1 MDRHDQLD
9 GQLGQVLENIQ
20 ARKHFLVTSHTRPDG
35 DAVGSS
41 LALALVLR
49 KMGKSAEVVLGDSVP
64 VIYRPL
70 PHSDSIIHSPRVN
83 GKYDAAIILECDS
96 VVRTRLQG
104 LEEHFLINIDHHA
117 TSKPFAHV
125 NWIDPSACAVA
136 EMVYRLAQAA
146 GVKITAEIA
155 TCLYTAVLTDTGS
168 FSYSSTNAHTFDLAR
183 RLVEH
188 GADPARIAHNIY
200 FSSPTSKMRLLGAA
214 LSNLRREGSL
224 AWMSVTRDD
233 MDRCG
238 ALDVDCEGLV
248 NYALG
253 IAGVEVAA
261 FFRETGAER
270 VRVSLRSKG
279 AVNVSEMAEKFGGGG
294 HGCASGFSAP
304 GPLAA
309 AEKVVLGELRS
320 KLPEKG

>member
-1 MDRHDQLD
+1 MDRHHQLV
-9 GQLGQVLENIQ
+9 GQLGQVLEHIQ
-20 ARKHFLVTSHTRPDG
+20 SRKHFLVTSHTRPDG
-35 DAVGSS
+35 DAIGSS
-41 LALALVLR
+41 LALSLVLR
-49 KMGKSAEVVLGDSVP
+49 KMGKSAEVILGDCVP

-70 PHSDSIIHSPRVN
+70 PHSDRIIHSSCVN
-83 GKYDAAIILECDS
+83 GRYDAAIILECDS

-117 TSKPFAHV
+117 TSKPFADV

-136 EMVYRLAQAA
+136 EMVFRLAQAA
-146 GVKITAEIA
+146 GVKVTPEIA

-168 FSYSSTNAHTFDLAR
+168 FSYSSTNAHTFDLAK

-188 GADPARIAHNIY
+188 GADPARIAHNVY

-214 LSNLRREGSL
+214 LSSLCREGTL
-224 AWMSVTRDD
+224 AWMSITRDD

-238 ALDVDCEGLV
+238 ALEEDCEGLV

-261 FFRETGAER
+261 FFRETGGER

-294 HGCASGFSAP
+294 HECASGFSAP
-304 GPLAA
+304 GPLAT
-309 AEKVVLGELRS
+309 AETIVLSELRH
-320 KLPEKG
+320 KLPEKS